1 MRRAEFTR
9 RRKAAGLTQAE
20 LASRAGTTV
29 TTVHRIESGTAGLSA
44 ALLLALAD
52 ELGVETKPL
61 RKVFDIPKGGR

>member
-61 RKVFDIPKGGR
+61 RKVFDIPKGSR